1 MFGHF
6 SGKETDKK
14 LHKNVRLERTSEG
27 VGNGML
33 RHVRASCYT
42 SLFVCSSFFVCF
54 LFVYLLLEFFQLLE
68 RSHAPSLTYFAAK
81 KSSKQR
87 AE

>member
-1 MFGHF
+1 
-6 SGKETDKK
+6 
-14 LHKNVRLERTSEG
+14 
-27 VGNGML
+27 ML
-33 RHVRASCYT
+33 RATQVY
-42 SLFVCSSFFVCF
+42 LFAPFFCLFF